1 MLLSCNMLNKIIF
14 IKNKMK
20 YIIKDERIT
29 VDK

>member
-1 MLLSCNMLNKIIF
+1 
-14 IKNKMK
+14 MK